1 MCGRYS
7 LTSPVEAMA
16 NLFEFSE
23 RPNLAPRYNVAPT
36 QDVPVVLRQDDGSR
50 ALCLMRWGLVPHWA
64 KDIGSAPLINARA
77 ETVAD
82 KPSFRASFRKRR
94 CLVPADGY
102 YEWQT
107 TAPGKQPYR
116 IVLKDGGLFAFAG
129 LWDRWTAPDGGV
141 VLSCAFLT
149 LAPNPMLAAIHD
161 RMPAIL
167 PPEAYAAWLDP
178 AATPDSLKTLLRPFP
193 EERLRAYP
201 VAKRVGQV
209 AQDDP
214 TIIEEVAPAPPPAPK
229 TARRAKATSR
239 QGDLF

>member
-36 QDVPVVLRQDDGSR
+36 QDVPVVLRQDDGTR
-50 ALCLMRWGLVPHWA
+50 ALRLMRWGLVPHWA
-64 KDIGSAPLINARA
+64 KEIGTAPLINARA
-77 ETVAD
+77 ETAAN
-82 KPSFRASFRKRR
+82 KPSFRAAFRKRR

-129 LWDRWTAPDGGV
+129 LWDLWTAPDGRE
-141 VLSCAFLT
+141 LASCAFIT

-167 PPEAYAAWLDP
+167 APEACATWLDP
-178 AATPDSLKTLLRPFP
+178 AATPDALTALLVAYP
-193 EERLRAYP
+193 EMRLRAYP

-209 AQDDP
+209 ANDDP
-214 TIIEEVAPAPPPAPK
+214 EIVAEVAPEPPPAPK
-229 TARRAKATSR
+229 PARRAKAPSR